1 MIDFGGLK
9 LKNPVVIASGPV
21 SATIEQ
27 LEAADRAGAA
37 AASIKQ
43 VMTRQTF
50 RGNLRAYSSPE
61 HILVFPIDKRLD
73 VQEGLDLVRAA
84 KRRKLEM
91 AIIVN
96 LSSQEP
102 DIEEYGRLAK
112 RFEEEGA
119 DAIEINL
126 CCPNF
131 SLGKHQLGLD
141 ITEEDIE
148 TGAVTGQNAKLSA
161 AITKVI
167 KEYVKIPVIPK
178 LTPTALD
185 PGQVAVECEKAGA
198 DGFSVVGGPSL
209 GAPPVDIYAGGRP
222 LFPLMERAAFG
233 ALTGSAI
240 RYATFKITGQVY
252 QRVKAPI
259 MSSGG
264 IDNWEQAVQMMMW
277 GAKAVSVCTAVMW
290 RGWDA
295 VRKIVEGIERFR
307 KEQGYASTDDFVGQS
322 LRYLSTTDDL
332 GLVAGH
338 AVVDPDRC
346 NGCGLCLKPG
356 HCDAVELRDG
366 KAYVVPERCIGCSI
380 CASLCLRKA
389 ISMKESAAAVNSV
402 SGQNARKESA

>member
-21 SATIEQ
+21 SATIDQ

-50 RGNLRAYSSPE
+50 RGNLRAYSVPE

-73 VQEGLDLVRAA
+73 VQEGLDLVREA
-84 KRRKLEM
+84 KKRKLELKL
-91 AIIVN
+91 IVN

-112 RFEEEGA
+112 RFEDEGA

-131 SLGKHQLGLD
+131 SLGKHQLGMEV
-141 ITEEDIE
+141 TEDDIE
-148 TGAVTGQNAKLSA
+148 TGAVTGQNPRLSA

-185 PGQVAVECEKAGA
+185 PGLVAEACEKAGA
-198 DGFSVVGGPSL
+198 DGFSLVGGPSL
-209 GAPPVDIYAGGRP
+209 GAPPVDIYHGGRP
-222 LFPLMERAAFG
+222 AYPLMEHAAFG

-240 RYATFKITGQVY
+240 RYATYRITGQIY
-252 QRVKAPI
+252 QRVKAPV

-264 IDNWEQAVQMMMW
+264 IDTWEQAVQMMMW
-277 GAKAVSVCTAVMW
+277 GAQAVSICTAVMW
-290 RGWDA
+290 RGWD
-295 VRKIVEGIERFR
+295 VVTKLVEGIEKFR
-307 KEQGYASTDDFVGQS
+307 KDQGYASTDGFVGAS
-322 LRYLSTTDDL
+322 LKYLSTTDDL

-338 AVVDPDRC
+338 AVVNPERC

-356 HCDAVELRDG
+356 HCDAVVMRDG
-366 KAYVVPERCIGCSI
+366 KAYVLPEKCIGCSI

-389 ISMKESAAAVNSV
+389 ITMIESPAAVKSV
-402 SGQNARKESA
+402 DGQNR